1 MGDAVDDNNTVRVPD
16 LVERPVSAAAS
27 FGWAGHGAPEWRPH
41 FSGVLRRRA
50 EPGPEGHYEPAS
62 LGVART
68 RLAALI
74 TALSDASRM
83 LESMPTPQS
92 LRPPATSTSM

>member
-1 MGDAVDDNNTVRVPD
+1 MGDAGHDNNTVRVPD
-16 LVERPVSAAAS
+16 LVEPTVSAAAS
-27 FGWAGHGAPEWRPH
+27 SGAAGNVAPEWRAH

-50 EPGPEGHYEPAS
+50 EPGPAGHYEPAS
-62 LGVART
+62 PGVART